1 MRNQNYRISEKAI
14 KDLEIIWIYTFEKY
28 TPEQADRYYNLI
40 INEIEF
46 ISKYFNT
53 GKTMDH
59 IRKGY
64 RASVVK
70 SHLIFYRMGQNNKV
84 EIIRILHQRMD
95 VEHGVIE

>member
-1 MRNQNYRISEKAI
+1 MRNQNYRISEKAVT
-14 KDLEIIWIYTFEKY
+14 DLENIWIYTFEKWSSK
-28 TPEQADRYYNLI
+28 QADRYYNLI

-46 ISKYFNT
+46 ISKNFNT

-84 EIIRILHQRMD
+84 EIIRILHQRID
-95 VEHGVIE
+95 VEHRIVE